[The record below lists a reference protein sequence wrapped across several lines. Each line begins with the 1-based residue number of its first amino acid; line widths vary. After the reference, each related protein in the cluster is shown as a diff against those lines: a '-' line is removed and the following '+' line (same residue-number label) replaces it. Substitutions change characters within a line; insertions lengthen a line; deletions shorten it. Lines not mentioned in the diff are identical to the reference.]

1 MALTWN
7 QALAWRL
14 GRHLLDPVGTCSVG
28 DVVGRLGAVPAHPDT
43 TPELAVGLRRTS
55 SRSGD
60 VARALDAGE
69 VFKTYAFR
77 GAGDIAGPGAG
88 TAEANRELGRG
99 VGMGGRRRAA
109 DHVADRAGADR
120 IQQVRTQP
128 PR

>member
-77 GAGDIAGPGAG
+77 GATHLLTPEEGGAYLGPSCVESPMGAAQLAGDLWAGAG
-88 TAEANRELGRG
+88 
-99 VGMGGRRRAA
+99 
-109 DHVADRAGADR
+109 
-120 IQQVRTQP
+120 
-128 PR
+128 